1 MEAPLAL
8 LRQREDDSR
17 SSMNPLCLGVLG
29 SGKGSNFRAIL
40 QAIQD
45 GRLNAGVALVC
56 SDVPDAGIL
65 QLARTAGLETRTI
78 EEHSFKTRLSTQCE
92 EKLVTQL
99 RDAKVDLVVLA
110 GYMRMLKNPMLT
122 AFHRRIIKIHPSLL
136 PKFPG
141 LEAWRQAL
149 EAGESMTGCTVHFVD
164 EGMDS
169 GDIIAQ
175 ARVPILA
182 GDTPERL
189 HARIQ
194 EAEHRLYPQV
204 IGKFTRGELP

>member
-1 MEAPLAL
+1 MIAGLP
-8 LRQREDDSR
+8 
-17 SSMNPLCLGVLG
+17 MNPLRLGVLG

-45 GRLNAGVALVC
+45 GRLNASVALVC
-56 SDVPDAGIL
+56 SDVHDAGIL
-65 QLARTAGLETRTI
+65 QLARAAGLKTQTI
-78 EEHSFKTRLSTQCE
+78 EEHNFKTRLSPECE

-99 RDAKVDLVVLA
+99 RDAKVNLVVLA
-110 GYMRMLKNPMLT
+110 GYMRVLKNPMLT
-122 AFHRRIIKIHPSLL
+122 AFPRRIINIHPSLL

-149 EAGESMTGCTVHFVD
+149 AAGESITGCTVHFVD
-164 EGMDS
+164 ERVDS

-175 ARVPILA
+175 ARVPVLP

-204 IGKFTRGELP
+204 IDKFTRGDLP

>member
-1 MEAPLAL
+1 
-8 LRQREDDSR
+8 
-17 SSMNPLCLGVLG
+17 MNPLRLGVLG

-45 GRLNAGVALVC
+45 GRLNARVALVC
-56 SDVPDAGIL
+56 SDVADAGIL
-65 QLARTAGLETRTI
+65 QLARAAGLETRTI
-78 EEHSFKTRLSTQCE
+78 EEQSFRTRLSPKSE
-92 EKLVTQL
+92 EKLAAQL
-99 RDAKVDLVVLA
+99 RDAHVDLVVLA
-110 GYMRMLKNPMLT
+110 GYMRMLKDPMLT
-122 AFHRRIIKIHPSLL
+122 AFPRRIINIHPSLL

-149 EAGESMTGCTVHFVD
+149 VAGESKTGCSVHFVD

-169 GDIIAQ
+169 GEIIAQ
-175 ARVPILA
+175 ARVPILP

-194 EAEHRLYPQV
+194 EAEHQLYPEV
-204 IGKFTRGELP
+204 IAKFTRGELP

>member
-1 MEAPLAL
+1 MSQL
-8 LRQREDDSR
+8 
-17 SSMNPLCLGVLG
+17 NLGVLG

-40 QAIQD
+40 EAVESGKLQARI
-45 GRLNAGVALVC
+45 AIVC

-65 QLARTAGLETRTI
+65 KLARDAGIATTWI
-78 EEHSFKTRLSTQCE
+78 EEKRFKTRLSTESEQD
-92 EKLVTQL
+92 LVKQL
-99 RDAKVDLVVLA
+99 RGAEVDLVVLA
-110 GYMRMLKNPMLT
+110 GYMRMLKDPMLE
-122 AFHRRIIKIHPSLL
+122 AFPRRIINIHPSLL

-169 GDIIAQ
+169 GEIIAR
-175 ARVPILA
+175 ANVPILA
-182 GDTPERL
+182 GDNPIRL

-194 EAEHRLYPQV
+194 EAEHKLYPEV
-204 IGKFTRGELP
+204 IQRFARRELP